1 MSAEDVGKL
10 FEALQEPAFRRAFSE
25 NAEEAMRHHVPPINM
40 GGIPDALLNTLK
52 GLSLHE
58 LGLVARVNH
67 ELSEGLSDDER
78 AIMVNG
84 PL

>member
-25 NAEEAMRHHVPPINM
+25 NAEEAMGQVPTINID
-40 GGIPDALLNTLK
+40 GIPVALLNTLA

-58 LGLVARVNH
+58 LGFVARVNH
-67 ELSEGLSDDER
+67 ELNEGLSDDER
-78 AIMVNG
+78 QMMVQG

>member
-10 FEALQEPAFRRAFSE
+10 FEALQEPAFRREFSE
-25 NAEEAMRHHVPPINM
+25 NAEEAMLHHDPTIDIA
-40 GGIPDALLNTLK
+40 GIPVALLNTLE

-58 LGLVARVNH
+58 LGFVARVNH
-67 ELSEGLSDDER
+67 ELNEGLSDEER
-78 AIMVNG
+78 QMMVLG

>member
-1 MSAEDVGKL
+1 VSAEDVGKL

-25 NAEEAMRHHVPPINM
+25 NAEEAMLHHEPTINM
-40 GGIPDALLNTLK
+40 DGIPVALLNTLE

-58 LGLVARVNH
+58 LGFVARVNH
-67 ELSEGLSDDER
+67 ELSEGLSDEER
-78 AIMVNG
+78 QMMVLG